1 MNNNQKMLLGV
12 AVVGVAAYYYWKSQQ
27 PKPAA
32 KFVGQDGTIFKGRPN
47 QPLFKAANG
56 KYGNFD
62 WQQSCNC
69 HTGTYKTPAGDTG
82 YTCKNGNSSPN
93 SKGPC
98 EKGKA
103 QL

>member
-47 QPLFKAANG
+47 KKVFA
-56 KYGNFD
+56 NFD
-62 WQQSCNC
+62 WQQSCGC
-69 HTGTYKTPAGDTG
+69 HTGSYKTPAGDTG
-82 YTCKNGNSSPN
+82 YTCKNGNSAPN
-93 SKGPC
+93 TKGPC
-98 EKGKA
+98 EKGKG
-103 QL
+103 QQ